1 MPKRAQRK
9 QSDQTPLPARLRA
22 KRDAKRLHRIEKK
35 QAQAT
40 ELRHRDEHTGG
51 YGDPPLERGRA
62 R

>member
-9 QSDQTPLPARLRA
+9 QSDQMQLRDRLRA
-22 KRDAKRLHRIEKK
+22 KREARRTHRLEKR

-51 YGDPPLERGRA
+51 YGDPPL
-62 R
+62 